1 MSDKNADATQ
11 ADADADDQSQ
21 ADTTTKATQADA
33 DETISLDEAKKL
45 RSENASLRKR
55 AKDAEMKA
63 QAAESAKQQREEAEA
78 KEQGK
83 WEELAKKYEGEIDT
97 LKQQIATR
105 DQADVKATI
114 AKKHGIPDDLI
125 PMLQGETEDDID
137 ASAKTV
143 AKHLKVRESTDID
156 AGVKTQNGE
165 RKKAET
171 DKKAFADP
179 ARWGLRQR

>member
-21 ADTTTKATQADA
+21 ADTTSKATQADA
-33 DETISLDEAKKL
+33 EETISLDEAKKL
-45 RSENASLRKR
+45 RSEAAGLRKR
-55 AKDAEMKA
+55 LKDAETKA
-63 QAAESAKQQREEAEA
+63 QAAEAAKQQREEAEA

-83 WEELAKKYEGEIDT
+83 WEEIAKKREGELAD
-97 LKQQIATR
+97 LNRKLAER
-105 DQADVKATI
+105 DQADAKAAI
-114 AKKHGIPDDLI
+114 AKKHGIPDDLVSL
-125 PMLQGETEDDID
+125 LQGETDDDID
-137 ASAKTV
+137 ASARTL

-179 ARWGLRQR
+179 TRWGLRPR